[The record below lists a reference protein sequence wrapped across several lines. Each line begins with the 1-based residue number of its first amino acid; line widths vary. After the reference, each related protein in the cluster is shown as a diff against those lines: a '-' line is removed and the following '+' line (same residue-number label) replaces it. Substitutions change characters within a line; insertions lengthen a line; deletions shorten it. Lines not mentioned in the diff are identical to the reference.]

1 MKENLRRAAGSLL
14 VVGLGGA
21 ELTNLE
27 RAWLKLVRPG
37 GIILFRR
44 NIEEARQTR
53 ALLGEAS
60 CLCSAHSF
68 RCVDVEGGAV
78 DRLRDALAPMPSAQ
92 AVARAALRRGWDGR
106 FPTLSQTTRK
116 DGAPSSS
123 WEVRSPTLS
132 AAAATTQ
139 KDGAPSLPRSQDR
152 DLGHPNGLA
161 SEQGELIGRGV
172 KAFGFN
178 TTLAPVLDLALPA
191 SAAVMGTR
199 AAAAT
204 AAGVVEYARPFLAG
218 LGKYGVVG
226 CGKHFPGLGGGAL
239 DSHLE
244 TPAIRRSCGDLW
256 REDLAPYREL
266 RGELPMVMVSHA
278 AYPDT
283 PGKDR
288 PASVSHYWITTV
300 LRKRIGYR
308 GIVFSDDLEMG
319 GILNFMPIEEAAVAA
334 IRAGMDL
341 LEICHSPELILRA
354 YEALIAEGER
364 SAAFGRLLA
373 ARAARMARQRAKLF
387 AGGVAPALSPRQFE
401 ALRARILRFSE
412 TVEKAQPAAEGQPA

>member
-27 RAWLKLVRPG
+27 CAWLKLVRPA

-44 NIEEARQTR
+44 NIEDARQTR
-53 ALLGEAS
+53 ALLDEVTG
-60 CLCSAHSF
+60 LCTAHSF
-68 RCVDVEGGAV
+68 RCVDVEGGSV

-92 AVARAALRRGWDGR
+92 AVAQAALRLSWDTWS
-106 FPTLSQTTRK
+106 PTLSVAAATTRK
-116 DGAPSSS
+116 DGAPS
-123 WEVRSPTLS
+123 LS
-132 AAAATTQ
+132 KA
-139 KDGAPSLPRSQDR
+139 
-152 DLGHPNGLA
+152 LGHPNELA
-161 SEQGELIGRGV
+161 REHGELIARGV
-172 KAFGFN
+172 TAFGFN

-191 SAAVMGTR
+191 SAGVMGTR

-204 AAGVVEYARPFLAG
+204 AAGVVEYARGFVAGLAG
-218 LGKYGVVG
+218 HGVAG

-244 TPAIRRSCGDLW
+244 TPAIQRSGGDLW
-256 REDLAPYREL
+256 RDDLAPYREL

-283 PGKDR
+283 PGKNR
-288 PASVSHYWITTV
+288 PASVSPYWITTV

-308 GIVFSDDLEMG
+308 GIAFSDDLEMG
-319 GILNFMPIEEAAVAA
+319 GILKFMPIEEAAVAA

-364 SAAFGRLLA
+364 SGAFSRLLVG
-373 ARAARMARQRAKLF
+373 RAGQTARQRAKLF
-387 AGGVAPALSPRQFE
+387 AGGVPAALSARQFE
-401 ALRARILRFSE
+401 ALRARILRFGE
-412 TVEKAQPAAEGQPA
+412 AVEKAQPTAEAQPA

>member
-1 MKENLRRAAGSLL
+1 MKKNLRHAAGSLL

-44 NIEEARQTR
+44 NIENARQTR
-53 ALLGEAS
+53 ALLGEATA
-60 CLCSAHSF
+60 LCAAHSF
-68 RCVDVEGGAV
+68 RCVDVEGGTV
-78 DRLRDALAPMPSAQ
+78 DRLRDALAPLPSAQ
-92 AVARAALRRGWDGR
+92 DVALAAKRTGE
-106 FPTLSQTTRK
+106 T
-116 DGAPSSS
+116 
-123 WEVRSPTLS
+123 E
-132 AAAATTQ
+132 
-139 KDGAPSLPRSQDR
+139 
-152 DLGHPNGLA
+152 LA
-161 SEQGELIGRGV
+161 REQGELIARGAT
-172 KAFGFN
+172 AFGFN

-191 SAAVMGTR
+191 SAEVMGTR

-218 LGKYGVVG
+218 LAEHGVAG

-239 DSHLE
+239 DSHLD
-244 TPAIRRSCGDLW
+244 TPAIRRSGGDLW

-266 RGELPMVMVSHA
+266 RSELPMVMVSHA

-283 PGKDR
+283 PGKNR
-288 PASVSHYWITTV
+288 PASVSPYWITVV

-319 GILNFMPIEEAAVAA
+319 GILKFMAIEEAAVAA
-334 IRAGMDL
+334 IWAGMDL

-354 YEALIAEGER
+354 FEALIAEGER
-364 SAAFGRLLA
+364 SAAFSKLLMGRA
-373 ARAARMARQRAKLF
+373 EQVTRQRAKLF
-387 AGGVAPALSPRQFE
+387 AGGVPKALSSRQFE

-412 TVEKAQPAAEGQPA
+412 AVEKAQPTAEAQPA